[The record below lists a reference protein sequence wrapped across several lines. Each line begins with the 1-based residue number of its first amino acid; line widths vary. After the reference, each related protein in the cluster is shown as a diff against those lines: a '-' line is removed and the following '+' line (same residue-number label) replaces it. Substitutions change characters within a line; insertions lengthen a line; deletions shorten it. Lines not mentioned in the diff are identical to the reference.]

1 MFFRLIDKLT
11 PRVKPET
18 RLFTAAI
25 AWTTIGFVLTAKG
38 TWISHTE
45 TWQMALFSLAI
56 GLALGLLKSK
66 IIFDRAAIKVISH
79 IGSRPQKACLGG
91 LFSPRNWILILT
103 MAVFGKII
111 GALPIPPA
119 LKTACYV
126 MVGSGL
132 GYSSR
137 LLWRAW
143 RNSPADGL
151 QNS

>member
-1 MFFRLIDKLT
+1 MSFRLVDKLT

-18 RLFTAAI
+18 RLFSAAI
-25 AWTTIGFVLTAKG
+25 AWLAIGFFLTVKG
-38 TWISHTE
+38 AWILRTE
-45 TWQMALFSLAI
+45 TWKMTLFSSAI

-66 IIFDRAAIKVISH
+66 IIFDRAAIKIIAH